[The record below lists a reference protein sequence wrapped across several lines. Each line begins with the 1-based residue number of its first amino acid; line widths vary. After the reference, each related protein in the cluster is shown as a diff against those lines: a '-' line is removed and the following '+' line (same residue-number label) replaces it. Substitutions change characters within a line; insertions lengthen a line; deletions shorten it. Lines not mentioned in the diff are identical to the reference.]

1 MKKKYVIGI
10 IIIIILLISSATL
23 FFWPPTFKLKGNNI
37 TLKYGQDYKEPGYTV
52 TKFGKDYSKKVKI
65 KDKINPKKLGTY
77 EIIYELKLHG
87 ITYKQIRKVTIT
99 DKEKPKIT
107 LNGNQNITICPKCQ
121 LY

>member
-52 TKFGKDYSKKVKI
+52 TKFGKRLFKKSK
-65 KDKINPKKLGTY
+65 N
-77 EIIYELKLHG
+77 
-87 ITYKQIRKVTIT
+87 
-99 DKEKPKIT
+99 
-107 LNGNQNITICPKCQ
+107 
-121 LY
+121 